1 MRRRAGI
8 VLALLLVLT
17 GCTPAEPAG
26 PAAEPAAGPAYMA
39 PPFDDGPPPA
49 HTPPLLEGRSRPGV
63 PAPSFLGGRRL

>member
-26 PAAEPAAGPAYMA
+26 PAAEPAAEPVYMYSGL
-39 PPFDDGPPPA
+39 F
-49 HTPPLLEGRSRPGV
+49 PLTACRFRF
-63 PAPSFLGGRRL
+63 FLRILQHF

>member
-26 PAAEPAAGPAYMA
+26 PAAEPARADVTRISGQASMLKDLIA
-39 PPFDDGPPPA
+39 QFS
-49 HTPPLLEGRSRPGV
+49 LE
-63 PAPSFLGGRRL
+63 

>member
-26 PAAEPAAGPAYMA
+26 PAAEPAAELFPPQAARDRVMA
-39 PPFDDGPPPA
+39 TA
-49 HTPPLLEGRSRPGV
+49 MTIAS
-63 PAPSFLGGRRL
+63 SFFMGE

>member
-26 PAAEPAAGPAYMA
+26 PAAEPAAEPVYMA
-39 PPFDDGPPPA
+39 LTFDDGSR
-49 HTPPLLEGRSRPGV
+49 LLFV
-63 PAPSFLGGRRL
+63 TYAP

>member
-26 PAAEPAAGPAYMA
+26 PAAEPAAEPVYMA
-39 PPFDDGPPPA
+39 
-49 HTPPLLEGRSRPGV
+49 TWRSVCSATHCWARAMALTKPWTVSGF
-63 PAPSFLGGRRL
+63 AST